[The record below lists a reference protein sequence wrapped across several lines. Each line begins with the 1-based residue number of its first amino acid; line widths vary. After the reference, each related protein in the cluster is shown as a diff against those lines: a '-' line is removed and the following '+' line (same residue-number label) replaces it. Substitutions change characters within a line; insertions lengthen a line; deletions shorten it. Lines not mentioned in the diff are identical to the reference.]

1 MHIFLGAYNNQ
12 VIQILSSD
20 FIEYVMGFSIHKRG
34 ILISK

>member
-20 FIEYVMGFSIHKRG
+20 FIDYVDEGFSMH
-34 ILISK
+34 